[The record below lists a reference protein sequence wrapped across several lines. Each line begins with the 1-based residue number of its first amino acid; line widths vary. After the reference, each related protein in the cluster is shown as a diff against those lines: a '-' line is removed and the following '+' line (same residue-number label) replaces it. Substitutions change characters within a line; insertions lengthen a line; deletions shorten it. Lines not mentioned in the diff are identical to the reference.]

1 MLGAAMLLAD
11 APLALTFDDVLL
23 VPGHSTIL
31 PRDADVSTNLTRTL
45 RLNVPIL
52 SAAMDTVTQAEMAIG
67 LARLGGLG
75 ILHKNMSVASQAGEV
90 RRVKKAMTGVITDPV
105 TVGPDVPLRHARA
118 LMREHGINGLPIV
131 QGDRAVGILTN
142 RDLRYERNL
151 EQPVRAAM
159 TSEGLVTCAP
169 GTTLDAARDLMQE
182 HRVEKLLVVDEGG
195 RLRGLIT
202 FKDVE
207 ATIRHP
213 LAVRDERGRLRCGA
227 AVGVGGDRDERVAAL
242 VEAGVDVIVIDTAH
256 GHSEGVLRAARAV
269 RAAFPNLQ
277 LIVGN
282 VATYDATRA
291 CIDAGAD
298 AVKVGIGP
306 GSICT
311 TRVVAGVGVPQLTAI
326 SECSRAA
333 SASGVPVIADGGIK
347 FSGDVAKAVA
357 AGADVVMAGSLFA
370 GSEEAPGEVVLYQ
383 GRQYKSYRGMGSV
396 EAMKAGSSDRY
407 FQDEAGDPEA
417 ETRKLV
423 PEGIVGRVPYKG
435 PVAETVHQLIGGLR
449 AAMGYTGCASI
460 AEMKQ
465 NARFVRMTAAGL
477 RESHV
482 HDVIITK
489 EAPNYRME

>member
-1 MLGAAMLLAD
+1 MIPAGMLLPD
-11 APLALTFDDVLL
+11 PPLALTFDDVLL
-23 VPGHSTIL
+23 VPGHSTLL
-31 PRDADVSTNLTRTL
+31 PRDADITTHLTRSL
-45 RLNVPIL
+45 LLNVPIL
-52 SAAMDTVTQAEMAIG
+52 SAAMDTVTQAEMAIAM
-67 LARLGGLG
+67 ARLGGLG
-75 ILHKNMSVASQAGEV
+75 ILHKNMSPASQAGEV
-90 RRVKKAMTGVITDPV
+90 RKVKKAMTGVIVDPI
-105 TVGPDVPLRHARA
+105 TLGPDAPLRRARE
-118 LMREHGINGLPIV
+118 LMREHGVNGLPIV
-131 QGDRAVGILTN
+131 EGGRVVGILTN
-142 RDLRYERNL
+142 RDLRYERQL
-151 EQPVRAAM
+151 DQPVRNTM
-159 TSEGLVTCAP
+159 TSEGLVTCPP
-169 GTTLDAARDLMQE
+169 GTGLETARDLMQE
-182 HRVEKLLVVDEGG
+182 HRVEKLLVVDEQ
-195 RLRGLIT
+195 RQLHGLIT

-207 ATIRHP
+207 ATTRHP
-213 LAVRDERGRLRCGA
+213 LAVRDGRGRLRCGA

-256 GHSEGVLRAARAV
+256 GHSEGVLQAARAV
-269 RAAFPNLQ
+269 RKAWPALQ
-277 LIVGN
+277 IIVGN
-282 VATYDATRA
+282 VATFDATEA
-291 CIDAGAD
+291 CIAAGAD

-326 SECSRAA
+326 ADCARAA
-333 SASGVPVIADGGIK
+333 ARHGVPIIADGGVK
-347 FSGDVAKAVA
+347 FSGDVAKAMA

-407 FQDEAGDPEA
+407 FQDAAGDPEA

-435 PVAETVHQLIGGLR
+435 PVGDTVEQLVGGLR
-449 AAMGYTGCASI
+449 AAMGYTGCATLV
-460 AEMKQ
+460 ELKEK
-465 NARFVRMTAAGL
+465 ARFVRMTAAGL

>member
-1 MLGAAMLLAD
+1 MLLPD
-11 APLALTFDDVLL
+11 PPLGLTFDDVLL

-31 PRDADVSTNLTRTL
+31 PRDADIRTQLSRGLSLNLPL
-45 RLNVPIL
+45 V
-52 SAAMDTVTQAEMAIG
+52 SAAMDTVTGAEMAIAM
-67 LARLGGLG
+67 ARLGGLG
-75 ILHKNMSVASQAGEV
+75 IVHKNMPAAEQAAQV
-90 RRVKKAMTGVITDPV
+90 RRVKKAMTGVITEPV
-105 TVGPDVPLRHARA
+105 TLGPSVPLRTARA

-131 QGDRAVGILTN
+131 EGDRVVGILTN

-151 EQPVRAAM
+151 DQPVREAM
-159 TSEGLVTCAP
+159 TSRELVTCPP
-169 GTTLDAARDLMQE
+169 GTDLERARDLMQE
-182 HRVEKLLVVDEGG
+182 NRVEKLLVVGPDG
-195 RLRGLIT
+195 RLHGLIT

-213 LAVRDERGRLRCGA
+213 LAVRDTRGRLRCGA
-227 AVGVGGDRDERVAAL
+227 AVGVGGDREERVAQL
-242 VEAGVDVIVIDTAH
+242 VEAGVDVVVIDTAH

-269 RAAFPNLQ
+269 RAAYPALQ
-277 LIVGN
+277 IIVGN
-282 VATYDATRA
+282 VATADATEA

-326 SECSRAA
+326 SEAARAA
-333 SASGVPVIADGGIK
+333 ARHGVPIIADGGIK

-370 GSEEAPGEVVLYQ
+370 GTDEAPGEVVLYQ
-383 GRQYKSYRGMGSV
+383 GRSYKSYRGMGSI

-407 FQDEAGDPEA
+407 FQDDAGDPEA

-423 PEGIVGRVPYKG
+423 PEGIVGRVPHKG
-435 PVAETVHQLIGGLR
+435 PVGDTVYQLIGGLR
-449 AAMGYTGCASI
+449 AAMGYTGCGSI
-460 AEMKQ
+460 AEMKEK
-465 NARFVRMTAAGL
+465 ARFVRMTASGL

-489 EAPNYRME
+489 ESPNYRME